1 MKRVH
6 ILLLAGLLG
15 VPTLCSI
22 ALIADPG
29 VAKRAYERKQTEAR
43 QSLRQQQA
51 LVDIQV
57 SGCIAGENP
66 WRCFVVFERED
77 VLNPL
82 DSGPSRTERM
92 ARLVPAR
99 EVLAF
104 CLEWRKVDC
113 ADRMIGKGWAR
124 ADLMAALERSEDPAA
139 NELPVQEFE

>member
-1 MKRVH
+1 MRRGH

-29 VAKRAYERKQTEAR
+29 IAKRAHERRQAEAI
-43 QSLRQQQA
+43 QSHRQQQA
-51 LVDIQV
+51 LIDAQV
-57 SGCIAGENP
+57 SGCVAGSNP
-66 WRCFVVFERED
+66 WRCFAVFEHED
-77 VLNPL
+77 ALNPVA
-82 DSGPSRTERM
+82 SGASRTERM

-124 ADLMAALERSEDPAA
+124 ADLIAALERSDISAA
-139 NELPVQEFE
+139 SEPLGEEFE